1 MDLLMC
7 HKQKTISGLKVV
19 GASRP
24 REDGYTYQ
32 GGSTDGGKVVPVAA
46 VGSAAG
52 RRGGR
57 GGNWGCRWLKRARGQ
72 LWLVGV
78 IIQVVRTLEGKWK
91 GCPRL
96 RGQWVKGSSLETQSD
111 SEAVVLGR
119 EPGQEGWGWALP
131 LLGLLRVSCI
141 PATGG

>member
-1 MDLLMC
+1 MC
-7 HKQKTISGLKVV
+7 HKQKIISGLKIV

-32 GGSTDGGKVVPVAA
+32 RGSTDGGKVIPVAA

-57 GGNWGCRWLKRARGQ
+57 GGSWSCRWLERARGQ

-78 IIQVVRTLEGKWK
+78 IIQVVRALEGK
-91 GCPRL
+91 
-96 RGQWVKGSSLETQSD
+96 
-111 SEAVVLGR
+111 
-119 EPGQEGWGWALP
+119 
-131 LLGLLRVSCI
+131 
-141 PATGG
+141 